1 MNKANLVE
9 RWRQQGATHLTH
21 DSRSATSGAVFV
33 ALHSDRDTVIGHA
46 IQAHKQGAIGMV
58 YDARLG
64 DLSVSGLRCQAVTQL
79 TEHWPTLID
88 AFYGSPSQQLT
99 LIGVTGTNG
108 KTSICHFLA
117 QALHQLGKNVGV
129 LGTMGNGMWPELSTS
144 ELTTLPLDH
153 VQRHLAEFVA
163 QGVDIVVMEVSSH
176 GIAQGRVAGLAFDI
190 GVYSNLSQDH
200 LDYHHTMA
208 EYAATKAQ
216 FFAMPSQCNV
226 LNVDDNYVETM
237 AAQSAPGTKVMYYG
251 QRGDVVLD
259 HVEPHPDHTQ
269 FTVDI
274 AGHKSTLS
282 TSLIGRFMMDNL
294 LAVVSVLHHLKVP
307 MAQIEQV
314 MPLLTAPKGRLERI
328 ALPGKAS
335 VIIDF
340 AHSPDAMD
348 KVLALLRPL
357 CPGKLWV
364 IFGCGGDRDRGKRPL
379 MTACAVHHADHVI
392 LTEDNP
398 RTENP
403 HTILRDM
410 LTGQEDNQ
418 KIHVILSRAQAI
430 QTALFH
436 AAQQD
441 WVVLLGKGHETYQVI
456 GHDKVGFDERA
467 VVQHWY
473 EEHAS

>member
-1 MNKANLVE
+1 MNKANLAE
-9 RWRQQGATHLTH
+9 HWRQQGATHLTH
-21 DSRSATSGAVFV
+21 DSRCAAPGCVFV
-33 ALHSDRDTVIGHA
+33 ALGSDHDTVINHA
-46 IQAHKQGAIGMV
+46 KQAQKQGAIGMM
-58 YDARLG
+58 YDAHLG
-64 DLSVSGLRCQAVTQL
+64 DLAMPGLNCQAVTKL
-79 TEHWPTLID
+79 AAHWPTLVD

-117 QALHQLGKNVGV
+117 QALHHLGKNVGV
-129 LGTMGNGMWPELSTS
+129 LGTMGNGVWPGLCTS

-153 VQRHLAEFVA
+153 LQRHLAEFVA
-163 QGVDIVVMEVSSH
+163 TGVDTVVMEVSSH
-176 GIAQGRVAGLAFDI
+176 SVAQGRIAGLTFDI

-226 LNVDDNYVETM
+226 LNSDDDYVETM
-237 AAQSAPGTKVMYYG
+237 AAQSASGTKVRYYG
-251 QRGDVVLD
+251 QSGEIVLT
-259 HVEPHPDHTQ
+259 HVEPHPDHTH

-274 AGHKSTLS
+274 AGHQTILA
-282 TSLIGRFMMDNL
+282 TTLIGQFMVDNL
-294 LAVVSVLHHLKVP
+294 LAVIGVLHHLKVP
-307 MAQIEQV
+307 VSQIEQII
-314 MPLLTAPKGRLERI
+314 PRLTAPKGRLERI
-328 ALPGKAS
+328 ALPGKAT

-348 KVLALLRPL
+348 KVLALLKPL
-357 CPGKLWV
+357 YPGKLWV

-379 MTACAVHHADHVI
+379 MTACAIQHADHVI

-398 RTENP
+398 RTEDP
-403 HTILRDM
+403 HRILHDM
-410 LTGQEDNQ
+410 LTDHEDNP
-418 KIHVILSRAQAI
+418 KIQVILSRTQAI
-430 QTALFH
+430 QTALSH
-436 AAQQD
+436 ATQQD

-456 GHDKVGFDERA
+456 GHDKVAFDERA
-467 VVQHWY
+467 VVQQWY

>member
-21 DSRSATSGAVFV
+21 DSRCATSGCVFV
-33 ALHSDRDTVIGHA
+33 ALSADRDTVITHA
-46 IQAHKQGAIGMV
+46 KQAQKQGAIGML
-58 YDARLG
+58 YDAQLG
-64 DLSVSGLRCQAVTQL
+64 DLFVSKLHCQAVEHL
-79 TEHWPTLID
+79 TDHWPTLVD
-88 AFYGSPSQQLT
+88 AFYDAPSQQLT

-117 QALHQLGKNVGV
+117 QALHRLGKNVGV
-129 LGTMGNGMWPELSTS
+129 LGTMGNGVWPELCTS
-144 ELTTLPLDH
+144 ELTTLPVDH

-176 GIAQGRVAGLAFDI
+176 GIAQGRIARLAFDI

-216 FFAMPSQCNV
+216 FFAIPSQCNV
-226 LNVDDNYVETM
+226 LNADDNYVETM
-237 AAQSAPGTKVMYYG
+237 AAQNAPGTKVMYYG
-251 QRGDVVLD
+251 QRGNVVLD
-259 HVEPHPDHTQ
+259 HVEPHPNHTQ

-274 AGHKSTLS
+274 VGHQTTLS
-282 TSLIGRFMMDNL
+282 TSLIGRFMIDNL
-294 LAVVSVLHHLKVP
+294 LAVIGVLHHLKVP
-307 MAQIEQV
+307 VSQIEQV
-314 MPLLTAPKGRLERI
+314 IPHLTAPKGRLERI

-340 AHSPDAMD
+340 AHSSDAMD

-364 IFGCGGDRDRGKRPL
+364 VFGCGGDRDRGKRPL

-403 HTILRDM
+403 HTILSDM
-410 LTGQEDNQ
+410 LAGHEDNP
-418 KIHVILSRAQAI
+418 KIHVILSRARAI
-430 QTALFH
+430 QMALSH
-436 AAQQD
+436 AVQQD

-467 VVQHWY
+467 VVQQWY